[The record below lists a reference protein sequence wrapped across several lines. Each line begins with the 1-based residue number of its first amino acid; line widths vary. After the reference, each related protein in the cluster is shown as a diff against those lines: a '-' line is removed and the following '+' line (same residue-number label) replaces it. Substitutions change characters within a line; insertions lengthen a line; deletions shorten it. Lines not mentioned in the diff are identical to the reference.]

1 MAIDK
6 VKVKELLQNID
17 ELFNVIPV
25 GNEALKEKIKTIV
38 LGPALE
44 DIRKLV
50 DDSRPPVLMLMGRS
64 GHGKSSLINALAGK
78 EVATVNDFE
87 PQEPQSEPYLITFK
101 EQHSTW
107 KVIDTRG
114 IFESTKPDG
123 AIENDAISVLKGN
136 ILNHKPDVILHVV
149 NTPEVR
155 SMSNDMKLRG
165 DLKDY
170 IKSNLNYDIP
180 LIMVLNKADT
190 FKNPRHW
197 PPEEFATKAAQLD
210 EQMEYVINRMLEAKK
225 TPLNANIPYYGYEL
239 SESDYLGIIPVSS
252 LEEELWNISTLLDFI
267 GRNLDES
274 AKLDFFQAQKR
285 KEPLRKL
292 SSDLIKRFSAIA
304 GGVGTTPIPVADI
317 ALLVPLQLLMI
328 SVIGALSGRAATKET
343 ALEYLAAAGIDI
355 SAGFGLRHIFR
366 QATKLIPFGGLVISG
381 AIASSSTWAIGKSA
395 ETYFFNNELKLPNKF
410 I

>member
-17 ELFNVIPV
+17 ELFNVVPV
-25 GNEALKEKIKTIV
+25 ENEALKEKIKKIV

-50 DDSRPPVLMLMGRS
+50 DESRPPVLMLMGRS

-101 EQHSTW
+101 EEHSTW

-123 AIENDAISVLKGN
+123 ALEDDAISVLKEN
-136 ILNHKPDVILHVV
+136 ILSHKPDVILHVV

-165 DLKDY
+165 ELKEY

-180 LIMVLNKADT
+180 LVMVLNKADT
-190 FKNPRHW
+190 FKNPRQW

-210 EQMEYVINRMLEAKK
+210 EQMEYVISRMLEAKK

-252 LEEELWNISTLLDFI
+252 LEKELWNINTLLDFI

-292 SSDLIKRFSAIA
+292 SSDLIKRFSGIA
-304 GGVGTTPIPVADI
+304 GGVGATPIPVADI

-328 SVIGALSGRAATKET
+328 SVIGALSGRTATKET

-355 SAGFGLRHIFR
+355 GVGFGLRQIFR
-366 QATKLIPFGGLVISG
+366 QATKLIPIGGLVISG